1 MIAASPLSPRT
12 LDLTGP
18 VPPPLLYDDAESD
31 RCHDEWKASCGHH
44 SIAAVCEV
52 TLEDVRK
59 AVTHTKGWMNPTNVA
74 ATLRTLGF
82 PFTLTKGLKTK
93 EPTTGINRIQFEG
106 EWLNPGKPASVAYF
120 YTHWVGMRNGCI
132 LDTVIDQS
140 QWLPVN
146 AWAGAIDAYA
156 SEGRYSGWHITHQYL
171 IE

>member
-1 MIAASPLSPRT
+1 MIAAPPLSPRT

-106 EWLNPGKPASVAYF
+106 MAQSIPGNPHPSHTSTLIGWACGTDASS
-120 YTHWVGMRNGCI
+120 T
-132 LDTVIDQS
+132 
-140 QWLPVN
+140 P
-146 AWAGAIDAYA
+146 
-156 SEGRYSGWHITHQYL
+156 
-171 IE
+171 